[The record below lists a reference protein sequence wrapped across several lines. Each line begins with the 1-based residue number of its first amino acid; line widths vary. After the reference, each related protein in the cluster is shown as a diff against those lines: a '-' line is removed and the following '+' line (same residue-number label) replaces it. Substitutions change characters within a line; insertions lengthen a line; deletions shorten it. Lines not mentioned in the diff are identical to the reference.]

1 MGEQGAQIQVCWWPS
16 PCLVPAELPPNVVR
30 TAWSSPLPGPSGMS
44 GGGGA
49 AGGHLQEEVLHEVVV
64 VGRAA
69 VWEEAGGKDDD
80 GTETFTIVPWGEAA
94 SECPGRDGQSPR

>member
-1 MGEQGAQIQVCWWPS
+1 M
-16 PCLVPAELPPNVVR
+16 
-30 TAWSSPLPGPSGMS
+30 
-44 GGGGA
+44 
-49 AGGHLQEEVLHEVVV
+49 LHEVVV